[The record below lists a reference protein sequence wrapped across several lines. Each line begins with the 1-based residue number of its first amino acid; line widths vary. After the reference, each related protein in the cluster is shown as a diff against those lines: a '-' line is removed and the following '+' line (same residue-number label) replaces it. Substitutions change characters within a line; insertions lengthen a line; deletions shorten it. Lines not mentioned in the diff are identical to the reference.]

1 MSLPALLAPSP
12 WKSLQAA
19 VRWTHLWNKLGNPG
33 DSPAAAAHTGRDGGR
48 RAGVFTNLSR
58 EHMIRFV
65 LMGQGYPQRPHHY
78 GLRLD
83 TDS

>member
-1 MSLPALLAPSP
+1 MRSALDTPVEPAGEPWAQPGELAE
-12 WKSLQAA
+12 A
-19 VRWTHLWNKLGNPG
+19 
-33 DSPAAAAHTGRDGGR
+33 GREGGL
-48 RAGVFTNLSR
+48 RAGLFTNLSR